1 MEAPVNEIK
10 PIQSRD
16 AELKRDS
23 DGGQVIVVPAEF
35 ELPEGEFLLVRDGDR
50 LIVEPK
56 PPKKPQTFAEL
67 FAQMET
73 IDVEWPDIDEGLLP
87 LDDINLE

>member
-1 MEAPVNEIK
+1 VNEIK
-10 PIQSRD
+10 PIQTRD

-23 DGGQVIVVPAEF
+23 DGAQLVVVPAEL
-35 ELPEGEFLLVRDGDR
+35 ELPEGEFVLVRDGDR

-56 PPKKPQTFAEL
+56 PTKKPQTFADML
-67 FAQMET
+67 AQMET